1 MRRNVMPLMTVAL
14 ASAVLAPLPA
24 GAANNPSAHQ
34 HGHAELQ
41 VAIDTNTADV
51 FLRSPAYNLLGFEH
65 EPRTEQQHQQL
76 ADLEQWLMSTPL
88 INTEDGNCNVED
100 ASFHSSWP
108 EATRHHSDHAHEHHD
123 HDHEDGQANDHSD
136 IEITQSLTCDG
147 LADHQTLTTPM
158 VKHFPALEH
167 LDVQWIGPEG
177 QGATRL
183 EAGDQQFR
191 VGR

>member
-14 ASAVLAPLPA
+14 ASAVLSPLTA

-41 VAIDTNTADV
+41 VAIDANTADV
-51 FLRSPAYNLLGFEH
+51 FVRSPAYNLLGFEH

-123 HDHEDGQANDHSD
+123 HDHDHGQANNHSD

-147 LADHQTLTTPM
+147 LAEHQTLATPDR
-158 VKHFPALEH
+158 KS
-167 LDVQWIGPEG
+167 
-177 QGATRL
+177 TRL
-183 EAGDQQFR
+183 NSSH
-191 VGR
+191 